1 MILFDQ
7 IVDPISVKFIP
18 HHPFDKYID
27 SFGVWMFALLLSLSS
42 MYLSIKTF
50 VKMRR
55 KD

>member
-1 MILFDQ
+1 MIKLL
-7 IVDPISVKFIP
+7 IP
-18 HHPFDKYID
+18 SLSNLSLYTFDKYID